1 MKWNKSLYMSGSVFM
16 HLTGVIATT
25 MLLIFST
32 GQAMADGL
40 VIRGGTCSAAAF
52 TNGAASVQPVKG
64 DNYLSGLSVNCTTD
78 TANKSNFRNYLDGIG
93 MYNTYCVTTI
103 NSLGRANV
111 KIQPAP
117 VPGNDYHCLLDG
129 KAKAIASKLTR
140 YP

>member
-1 MKWNKSLYMSGSVFM
+1 MKQNNPVYMNGRAVAQVTEV
-16 HLTGVIATT
+16 LALA
-25 MLLIFST
+25 LLFIITS

-40 VIRGGTCSAAAF
+40 VIRGGTCSATAF
-52 TNGAASVQPVKG
+52 TRGASSVQPVKG

-78 TANKSNFRNYLDGIG
+78 TANKANYVNYLNGIG

-103 NSLGRANV
+103 NSLERQNV
-111 KIQPAP
+111 KLRRAP